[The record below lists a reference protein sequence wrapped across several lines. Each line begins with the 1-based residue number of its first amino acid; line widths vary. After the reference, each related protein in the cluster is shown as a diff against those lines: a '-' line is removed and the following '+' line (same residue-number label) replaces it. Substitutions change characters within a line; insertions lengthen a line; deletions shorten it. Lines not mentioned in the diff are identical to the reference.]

1 MSILNTG
8 SVMKR
13 ITNALSI
20 LTTNVQLHN
29 SRGRTDINRDAEE
42 FYCGLLN
49 IVLNASLSNL
59 NALQMDFPAIDLADK
74 SIRLCVQVT
83 STKERRKIKSTLSK
97 FFAHGLQKDY
107 SRLIIV
113 IIGRTNQCQ
122 GDFWVPDGFTFD
134 KQTDIWD
141 TEHLLN
147 EIEKMDDETKRRIDN
162 YLRVNLDIIQPQRHR
177 LRLPIPEQRNPVGF
191 LGRVGDL
198 KEIRR
203 RMDGQERPVII
214 AGLGGVGK
222 TMLATHYARERRG
235 NVLFVRFDTSFTHTL
250 ADAIGG
256 CIPLNERE
264 GLSKETIA
272 KLALELLEQCG
283 EDDLLI
289 IDNAENPGKSW
300 RELTEDACY
309 KKLRALPMA
318 VLITTRNRD
327 TGGIWLGNL
336 EQGELRQIFR
346 GYQVDIPEGKMD
358 SLINAVGGHTM
369 TVDMIARTIRESWG
383 VVTPENILQAMEE
396 STLKDGEYD
405 EIENDH
411 DPEQRQ
417 IYAHLRALFDL
428 SSITEEGKN
437 ALCCAT
443 LLPQSGMRGD
453 IFLNALPKKAAKEIK
468 TLEKRGWVDYEN
480 GNVSIHPV
488 IRLLCRTELTPTGEK
503 CEGFLCKI
511 SEQFDPAHYCE
522 ETYRQYAELFYVAAV
537 KLNQS
542 SSRWLRQFFVFFWV
556 LWVKEKRNP
565 LPDTHENAR
574 VLDDIGCILKDDGQY
589 GEAIELFKEAIRI
602 RESRQLTDKFEL
614 ADSYTCV
621 GYCSGAM
628 GDSAQACYYI
638 QKAIDIQTKVY
649 SADLSKLAKLYCA
662 AGMAYSDLGE
672 FEIAFRY
679 LLDAIEI
686 IVKTNSDDQND
697 LESCISAL
705 VMTYGRI
712 GGIDKAIHYLE
723 QALRRASIA
732 KDYNKV
738 MLVLT
743 QYRKMS
749 EFGINEWD
757 DTL

>member
-1 MSILNTG
+1 MSLLNTG
-8 SVMKR
+8 SVMDR

-29 SRGRTDINRDAEE
+29 SRGKTDINRDAEE

-49 IVLNASLSNL
+49 IVLNTSLSNL
-59 NALQMDFPAIDLADK
+59 NALKMDFPAIDLADK
-74 SIRLCVQVT
+74 SMRLCVQVT
-83 STKERRKIKSTLSK
+83 STEERRKIQSTLSK
-97 FFAHGLQKDY
+97 FFAHGLQRDY
-107 SRLIIV
+107 SRLIVV
-113 IIGRTNQCQ
+113 IIGRTKRYQ
-122 GDFWVPDGFTFD
+122 GDFLVSDGFAFD
-134 KQTDIWD
+134 KQKDIWD

-147 EIEKMDDETKRRIDN
+147 EIDKLDDETKRRIDN
-162 YLRVNLDIIQPQRHR
+162 YLRVNLNLIQPHRHK
-177 LRLPIPEQRNPVGF
+177 LRLPIPEQRNSVGF

-198 KEIRR
+198 REIRR

-222 TMLATHYARERRG
+222 TMLATHYAQEQRG
-235 NVLFVRFDTSFTHTL
+235 NVLFIRFDTSFTHTL
-250 ADAIGG
+250 ADALGG

-272 KLALELLEQCG
+272 KLALELLEQCS

-289 IDNAENPGKSW
+289 IDNAEIPGKSW
-300 RELTEDACY
+300 RELSEDDCY

-327 TGGIWLGNL
+327 AGGIWLGNL
-336 EQGELRQIFR
+336 EQDELRQIFR
-346 GYQVDIPEGKMD
+346 GHQVDLSERKMD
-358 SLINAVGGHTM
+358 ALINAVGGHTM

-383 VVTPENILQAMEE
+383 IVTPENILRAMED
-396 STLKDGEYD
+396 STLNDREYD

-411 DPEQRQ
+411 DPQQRQ

-428 SSITEEGKN
+428 SSITEDGKN

-443 LLPQSGMRGD
+443 LLPQGGMRGD
-453 IFLNALPKKAAKEIK
+453 VFLNALPKESAKEIK

-488 IRLLCRTELTPTGEK
+488 VRLVCRTELTPTEKK

-511 SEQFDPAHYCE
+511 SEQFDPSHYCE

-537 KLNQS
+537 KLTQS
-542 SSRWLRQFFVFFWV
+542 SSRWLRRFFFFFWV
-556 LWVKEKRNP
+556 LWGKEKRNP
-565 LPDTHENAR
+565 LPDTPENAR

-589 GEAIELFKEAIRI
+589 GEAIELFKEALRI
-602 RESRQLTDKFEL
+602 RESGHFSDKSEL
-614 ADSYTCV
+614 VDSCSLV
-621 GYCSGAM
+621 GYCSGAI
-628 GDSAQACYYI
+628 GDMVQARDYFL
-638 QKAIDIQTKVY
+638 KAIDIQIKIHSV
-649 SADLSKLAKLYCA
+649 DHPKLAMLYCS
-662 AGMAYSDLGE
+662 AGMAYSDLE
-672 FEIAFRY
+672 EYVAAFQY

-686 IVKTNSDDQND
+686 IAKTNHKDQSEI
-697 LESCISAL
+697 ESCVSAL

-712 GGIDKAIHYLE
+712 GDMDKAIHYLE
-723 QALRRASIA
+723 QALQLTSIA

-738 MLVLT
+738 MLVLL
-743 QYRKMS
+743 QYRKM
-749 EFGINEWD
+749 N
-757 DTL
+757 